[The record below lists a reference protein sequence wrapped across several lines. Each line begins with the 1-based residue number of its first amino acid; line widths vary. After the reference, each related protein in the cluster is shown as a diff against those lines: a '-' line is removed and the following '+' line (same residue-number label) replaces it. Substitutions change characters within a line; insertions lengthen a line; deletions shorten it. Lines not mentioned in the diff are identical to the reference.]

1 MKIIA
6 LDLGSHMAM
15 AHNGMDV
22 PVVEYWEEKGI
33 RAHRLAST
41 MRHLAVR
48 FKQIKAACH
57 IDLVI
62 YERPFARGYDATRA
76 MWGIAGVIEAMATHN
91 GWPVCDATPQSIKK
105 FAIGG
110 RARTKMSRSERT
122 RANEEEKEMMI
133 AAARAFGYVVTNEH
147 EADAA
152 CLLEYAKKHATVT
165 PVKPIVKRRIK

>member
-22 PVVEYWEEKGI
+22 PVVEHWEEKGL
-33 RAHRLAST
+33 RAHRAAST

-48 FKQIKAACH
+48 FKQIKLVCH

-62 YERPFARGYDATRA
+62 YERPFARGFDATRSL
-76 MWGIAGVIEAMATHN
+76 WGIAGIIEAMATHN
-91 GWPVCDATPQSIKK
+91 GWPVCDQVPKPIKK
-105 FAIGG
+105 WATGNASASKDDMF
-110 RARTKMSRSERT
+110 
-122 RANEEEKEMMI
+122 
-133 AAARAFGYVVTNEH
+133 AAAIRFGYAVENEH

-152 CLLEYAKKHATVT
+152 CLLEYAKANAVSIPT
-165 PVKPIVKRRIK
+165 KPIAKRLRK